1 MSCCSKHKKRWP
13 MIVFLIVLGSV
24 ILIAVLADAQTRN
37 TSTDIAPTDQ
47 SQVLNAPSS
56 SEQACSGHT
65 ASEPSC
71 CAKPP
76 QKK

>member
-37 TSTDIAPTDQ
+37 TSTEITPAEQ
-47 SQVLNAPSS
+47 SQALNAAS
-56 SEQACSGHT
+56 SEQTCSSHT
-65 ASEPSC
+65 ASEQSC

-76 QKK
+76 QKKQ

>member
-37 TSTDIAPTDQ
+37 TSTEITPTDQ
-47 SQVLNAPSS
+47 SQVLDAAS
-56 SEQACSGHT
+56 SEQACSGHA